1 MTRQHVGYCR
11 QRRYEQF
18 VEVHRGPDTFIMP
31 DAWDVPAALL
41 FIEAGFKSIATS
53 SAAFAATPGRLDGIH
68 TISRD
73 AP

>member
-1 MTRQHVGYCR
+1 MSDIAAQL
-11 QRRYEQF
+11 RYEQF

-41 FIEAGFKSIATS
+41 FKEAGSKSIATC
-53 SAAFAATPGRLDGIH
+53 SAAFAATPGRPDGSH
-68 TISRD
+68 AISRD